1 MCVTEG
7 PITMT
12 LSDSVPEYN
21 PARLRSPTEALA
33 YLKERYG
40 IVISLA
46 SFYSHIS
53 RGTGPKP
60 TYFRGRPKF
69 YEKDIDEW
77 VRNNLSPKRK

>member
-1 MCVTEG
+1 MRA
-7 PITMT
+7 
-12 LSDSVPEYN
+12 DSTPNN
-21 PARLRSPTEALA
+21 PDRLHSPQGALD

-46 SFYSHIS
+46 SFYSDKS

-77 VRNNLSPKRK
+77 VRTNLSPNRK